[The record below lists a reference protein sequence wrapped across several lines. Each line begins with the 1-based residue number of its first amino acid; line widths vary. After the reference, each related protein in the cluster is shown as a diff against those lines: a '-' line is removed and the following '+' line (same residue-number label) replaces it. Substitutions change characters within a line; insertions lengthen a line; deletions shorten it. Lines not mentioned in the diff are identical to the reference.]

1 MPAEATTRPDTVLDI
16 DAQQVGA
23 LYAKALL
30 SATEAAGQTDSVLSE
45 FDSLVTDVLDR
56 QPKFD
61 SVLAS
66 GVVPAEEVVGVIDKV
81 FGGRASTL
89 FLNFLR
95 VLASHGR
102 LNNLRATH
110 KAAHDL
116 NNKLRGRV
124 QVRVTT
130 ATSLR
135 EDMASHIAGAI
146 RGAIGREPVLE
157 RRVDPDLIGGIMLQI
172 GDTVYDG
179 SVAMQFEHLRVQ
191 MLERSVHEIQSRRER
206 FSSAG

>member
-1 MPAEATTRPDTVLDI
+1 MPTEAPTRPDTVLDI

-30 SATEAAGQTDSVLSE
+30 AATEAAGQTESVLVE
-45 FDSLVTDVLDR
+45 FDSLVANVLDR
-56 QPKFD
+56 QPKFE

-66 GVVPAEEVVGVIDKV
+66 GVIPAEEVVGVIDKA
-81 FGGRASTL
+81 FAGRASPL

-95 VLASHGR
+95 VLAKHGR

-110 KAAHDL
+110 KAAHELL
-116 NNKLRGRV
+116 NKMRGRV

-130 ATSLR
+130 ATELR
-135 EDMASHIAGAI
+135 ETMAQEIAQQVRSSLGI
-146 RGAIGREPVLE
+146 EPVLQ
-157 RRVDPDLIGGIMLQI
+157 RRVDPKLIGGVVLQI

-179 SVAMQFEHLRVQ
+179 SVATQFERLRAV
-191 MLERSVHEIQSRRER
+191 MLDRSVHEIQSRRER
-206 FSSAG
+206 FRSV

>member
-1 MPAEATTRPDTVLDI
+1 MAAEATTRPDTVLDI

-30 SATEAAGQTDSVLSE
+30 GATEAAGQTEAVLVE
-45 FDSLVTDVLDR
+45 FDSLVADVLDR
-56 QPKFD
+56 QPKFE

-66 GVVPAEEVVGVIDKV
+66 GVIPADEVVGVIDKA
-81 FGGRASTL
+81 FAGRASPL

-95 VLASHGR
+95 VMAAHGR
-102 LNNLRATH
+102 LSNLRAAH

-116 NNKLRGRV
+116 HNKLRGRV

-130 ATSLR
+130 ATELR
-135 EDMASHIAGAI
+135 ETMAQEIAQQVRSRLGA
-146 RGAIGREPVLE
+146 EPVLE
-157 RRVDPDLIGGIMLQI
+157 RRVDPRLIAGVMLQI

-179 SVAMQFEHLRVQ
+179 SLATQFERLRVQ
-191 MLERSVHEIQSRRER
+191 MLDKSVHEIQSRRER
-206 FSSAG
+206 FSAV

>member
-30 SATEAAGQTDSVLSE
+30 SATEAAGQTESVLLE
-45 FDSLVTDVLDR
+45 FDSLIANVIDR
-56 QPKFD
+56 QPKFE

-66 GVVPAEEVVGVIDKV
+66 GVVPAEEVVGVIDRA
-81 FGGRASTL
+81 FAGRASPL

-102 LNNLRATH
+102 LKNLRATH
-110 KAAHDL
+110 KAAHEL
-116 NNKLRGRV
+116 YNKLRGRV

-130 ATSLR
+130 ATNLR
-135 EDMASHIAGAI
+135 EEMATHIAGAI
-146 RGAIGREPVLE
+146 RGALGREPVLE
-157 RRVDPDLIGGIMLQI
+157 RRVDPDLIGGLVLQI

-179 SVAMQFEHLRVQ
+179 SVATQFERLRVQ
-191 MLERSVHEIQSRRER
+191 MLDRSVHEIQSRRER
-206 FSSAG
+206 FSSAS